1 MASII
6 FHVIPF
12 FDFVKMP
19 RRERRSREVA
29 VDFVDVN
36 NKYSAFIVA
45 IRQISVLS
53 AFYCTIIFI
62 VLCGKLVRL
71 TVI

>member
-1 MASII
+1 M
-6 FHVIPF
+6 
-12 FDFVKMP
+12 
-19 RRERRSREVA
+19 A